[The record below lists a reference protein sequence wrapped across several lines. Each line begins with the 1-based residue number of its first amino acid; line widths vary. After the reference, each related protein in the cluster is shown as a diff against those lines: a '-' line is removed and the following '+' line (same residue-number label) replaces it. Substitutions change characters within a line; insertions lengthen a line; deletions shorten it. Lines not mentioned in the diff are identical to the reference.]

1 MASSKNIDSDRQ
13 GAKSVKRCISEALL
27 RTEIGFWRDMIV
39 SSRETEPP
47 DSIER
52 MQHALAL
59 AKLRLGHLCKEHSS
73 NVFSIETARGE
84 SK

>member
-1 MASSKNIDSDRQ
+1 MVSSKNIGSDRQ
-13 GAKSVKRCISEALL
+13 GATSVERCISEALL

-59 AKLRLGHLCKEHSS
+59 AKLRLGHLSKERSS
-73 NVFSIETARGE
+73 NVFSIDTVRGE
-84 SK
+84 VK

>member
-1 MASSKNIDSDRQ
+1 MASSKNIDSGRQ
-13 GAKSVKRCISEALL
+13 HVTSVERGISEALL
-27 RTEIGFWRDMIV
+27 RTEIGFWHDMIV
-39 SSRETEPP
+39 AGRETEPP

-59 AKLRLGHLCKEHSS
+59 AKLRLGHVCKEYTS

-84 SK
+84 EQ